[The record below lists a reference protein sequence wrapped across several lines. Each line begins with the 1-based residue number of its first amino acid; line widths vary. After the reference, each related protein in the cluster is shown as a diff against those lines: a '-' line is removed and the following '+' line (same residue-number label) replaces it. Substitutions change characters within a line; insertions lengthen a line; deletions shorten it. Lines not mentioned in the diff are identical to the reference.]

1 MSNLIST
8 AVSVFPRG
16 PKQVKLQKSITF
28 LFIKKKKMKKKM
40 INKNVID
47 FWSFT
52 CFVFY

>member
-28 LFIKKKKMKKKM
+28 LFIKKKK
-40 INKNVID
+40 KND
-47 FWSFT
+47 K
-52 CFVFY
+52 